1 MNTTLKHSVFTEV
14 TEDISE
20 AQDLMSRA
28 HERMKQEAANLRKE
42 REAFEEIRKKLEH
55 VHFAKTVKLNV
66 GGKIYKTSLETLR
79 KDPDSM
85 LAAMFSGRF
94 DVKPEEEDGAYFID
108 RDGELF
114 R

>member
-1 MNTTLKHSVFTEV
+1 
-14 TEDISE
+14 
-20 AQDLMSRA
+20 
-28 HERMKQEAANLRKE
+28 MKQEAANLRKE
-42 REAFEEIRKKLEH
+42 REAFEEIRKKLEY